1 SLNSAILSWT
11 TNVISKS
18 NVKIG
23 TKINS
28 YDKEIQEESTDKTLN
43 HVARIK
49 DLAEG
54 TKYYLRIEGTDGDGN
69 NITSD
74 DYPFSTI
81 AKPIITE
88 VKVKSTDA
96 HSVTIVWNTNVNSDS
111 TVSYGTEENK
121 LTDKGKSDLTTSHE
135 VKLTN
140 LDDNTKYY
148 YKVKSRDALGNLG
161 EGDIQNVTTSTDT
174 TPPAISEVKSEAS
187 LVGSGETSRIQII
200 VSWNTDEP
208 ATSMIDYDEGVGMG
222 SSIYSSHTTEDK
234 TLNQSHVLIISGLKP
249 ATTYHFRVVSK
260 DKVGNASKSTEYTVL
275 TPPKDVST
283 LQLIL
288 KSWEET
294 FAWVNNLKKV
304 VPLWPF

>member
-1 SLNSAILSWT
+1 
-11 TNVISKS
+11 
-18 NVKIG
+18 
-23 TKINS
+23 
-28 YDKEIQEESTDKTLN
+28 
-43 HVARIK
+43 
-49 DLAEG
+49 
-54 TKYYLRIEGTDGDGN
+54 
-69 NITSD
+69 
-74 DYPFSTI
+74 
-81 AKPIITE
+81 
-88 VKVKSTDA
+88 
-96 HSVTIVWNTNVNSDS
+96 
-111 TVSYGTEENK
+111 
-121 LTDKGKSDLTTSHE
+121 
-135 VKLTN
+135 
-140 LDDNTKYY
+140 
-148 YKVKSRDALGNLG
+148 
-161 EGDIQNVTTSTDT
+161 
-174 TPPAISEVKSEAS
+174 AS